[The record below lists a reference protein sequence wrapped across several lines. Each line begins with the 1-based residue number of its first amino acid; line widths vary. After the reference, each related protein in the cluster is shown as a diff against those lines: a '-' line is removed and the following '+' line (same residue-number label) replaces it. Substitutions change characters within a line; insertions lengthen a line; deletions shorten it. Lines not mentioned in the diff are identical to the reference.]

1 MINLFSN
8 TAETSFVNEEEEGQ
22 NYSPEDK
29 NVSDELDEADTLSE
43 SSTKKK
49 VVNTSDKKSN
59 DIRSNKQAIS
69 EIAQSLKI
77 YSETQRKRH
86 QKSIK
91 RWDRSLQVKLEEVRK
106 NTLSQY
112 PSWIHPQKV
121 PQWKLGLQNQ
131 FPVKKVW
138 IIYLL
143 GVYW

>member
-8 TAETSFVNEEEEGQ
+8 TAETSFVNEEEVGQ

-29 NVSDELDEADTLSE
+29 NVSDESDEADTLSE
-43 SSTKKK
+43 SPTKKK

-77 YSETQRKRH
+77 YSEAQRKRH

-91 RWDRSLQVKLEEVRK
+91 
-106 NTLSQY
+106 
-112 PSWIHPQKV
+112 H
-121 PQWKLGLQNQ
+121 
-131 FPVKKVW
+131 
-138 IIYLL
+138 
-143 GVYW
+143 

>member
-59 DIRSNKQAIS
+59 DIRSNKQIS
-69 EIAQSLKI
+69 DKWDSSKLKNLLRNTKKTSSKK
-77 YSETQRKRH
+77 YKALR
-86 QKSIK
+86 SI
-91 RWDRSLQVKLEEVRK
+91 S
-106 NTLSQY
+106 S
-112 PSWIHPQKV
+112 S
-121 PQWKLGLQNQ
+121 
-131 FPVKKVW
+131 
-138 IIYLL
+138 
-143 GVYW
+143 

>member
-77 YSETQRKRH
+77 YSEAQRKRH

-91 RWDRSLQVKLEEVRK
+91 R
-106 NTLSQY
+106 
-112 PSWIHPQKV
+112 
-121 PQWKLGLQNQ
+121 
-131 FPVKKVW
+131 
-138 IIYLL
+138 
-143 GVYW
+143 

>member
-8 TAETSFVNEEEEGQ
+8 TAETSFVNEEEVGQ

-29 NVSDELDEADTLSE
+29 NVSDESDEADTLSE
-43 SSTKKK
+43 SPTKKK

-77 YSETQRKRH
+77 YSEAQRKRH

-91 RWDRSLQVKLEEVRK
+91 RWDRSLQIKLEEVKKTPSLSTPAEFTPRK
-106 NTLSQY
+106 F
-112 PSWIHPQKV
+112 PSE
-121 PQWKLGLQNQ
+121 N
-131 FPVKKVW
+131 
-138 IIYLL
+138 
-143 GVYW
+143 

>member
-8 TAETSFVNEEEEGQ
+8 AAETSFVNEEEEGQ

-43 SSTKKK
+43 SPTKKK

-77 YSETQRKRH
+77 YSEAQRKRH

-91 RWDRSLQVKLEEVRK
+91 RWDRSLQIKLEEVK
-106 NTLSQY
+106 KTPSLSTPAEFTPRNF
-112 PSWIHPQKV
+112 PSE
-121 PQWKLGLQNQ
+121 N
-131 FPVKKVW
+131 
-138 IIYLL
+138 
-143 GVYW
+143 

>member
-1 MINLFSN
+1 MGQNLIKSRVSFKHLNPVFTEGNDLINLFSN

-77 YSETQRKRH
+77 YSEAQRKRH
-86 QKSIK
+86 QKSIQ
-91 RWDRSLQVKLEEVRK
+91 R
-106 NTLSQY
+106 
-112 PSWIHPQKV
+112 
-121 PQWKLGLQNQ
+121 
-131 FPVKKVW
+131 
-138 IIYLL
+138 
-143 GVYW
+143 

>member
-8 TAETSFVNEEEEGQ
+8 TAETSFVNEEEVGQ

-29 NVSDELDEADTLSE
+29 NVSDESDEADTLSE
-43 SSTKKK
+43 SPTKKK

-77 YSETQRKRH
+77 YSETQRKRY

-91 RWDRSLQVKLEEVRK
+91 R
-106 NTLSQY
+106 
-112 PSWIHPQKV
+112 
-121 PQWKLGLQNQ
+121 
-131 FPVKKVW
+131 
-138 IIYLL
+138 
-143 GVYW
+143 

>member
-8 TAETSFVNEEEEGQ
+8 TAETSFVNEEEVGQ

-29 NVSDELDEADTLSE
+29 NVSDESDEADTLSE
-43 SSTKKK
+43 SPTKKK

-77 YSETQRKRH
+77 YSEAQRKRH

-91 RWDRSLQVKLEEVRK
+91 R
-106 NTLSQY
+106 
-112 PSWIHPQKV
+112 
-121 PQWKLGLQNQ
+121 
-131 FPVKKVW
+131 
-138 IIYLL
+138 
-143 GVYW
+143 